1 MSTNFDAYDLVQWYW
16 GIPIPGG
23 GDVSIN
29 KYLINHPSTELT
41 RKQTTIASLYTAAA
55 ASGLSPRAALLGGR
69 RSGRQR
75 PRISSTSS
83 GLALTPTTSES

>member
-41 RKQTTIASLYTAAA
+41 RKQTTIASLYTAASRKRIVPTGGSFWA
-55 ASGLSPRAALLGGR
+55 GEDREGNARGFRAHPRGWR
-69 RSGRQR
+69 
-75 PRISSTSS
+75 
-83 GLALTPTTSES
+83 